1 MAFQAVYESH
11 VAAGVDPVAGTL
23 FARLYSSDGS
33 HPSPTGTYLSAL
45 MFYTAFTGQSPV
57 GLTWAPGSV
66 SAEDRDQLQI
76 VVEQVMADAIDGD
89 EEEHEGEDTGRSE
102 GSEDTSA
109 GNGHEGL
116 EEGEDE
122 TETETEASDDK
133 GCGCATGSRGGG
145 LMALALL
152 IAVCRREETP
162 TTS

>member
-1 MAFQAVYESH
+1 MEE
-11 VAAGVDPVAGTL
+11 GG
-23 FARLYSSDGS
+23 
-33 HPSPTGTYLSAL
+33 
-45 MFYTAFTGQSPV
+45 
-57 GLTWAPGSV
+57 
-66 SAEDRDQLQI
+66 E
-76 VVEQVMADAIDGD
+76 IDGD

-116 EEGEDE
+116 EEGED
-122 TETETEASDDK
+122 ETEASDDK